1 MDHATDD
8 LYPHWVRLRDALQST
23 LSPDEL
29 RRMPRTCG
37 DLAVFAIEALR
48 PQLANDT
55 VEMTRLLHVGATE
68 AGWDVTLRAFAR
80 LSLDAGYPVKLTKL
94 HQPAESRDGWALTH
108 ALLVELPTGQ
118 VAWRLTKE
126 QALYFAGFAVALS
139 WSTFDGGW
147 DGHARD
153 EKYASLKRFAERP

>member
-1 MDHATDD
+1 MDHTDK
-8 LYPHWVRLRDALQST
+8 LYTHWVRVRDALQST

-29 RRMPRTCG
+29 QHMPRTCG

-48 PQLANDT
+48 PQLMNDT
-55 VEMTRLLHVGATE
+55 AEMTRLLHVGATE
-68 AGWDVTLRAFAR
+68 AGWGVTLRAFAR
-80 LSLDAGYPVKLTKL
+80 MALDAGYRVNLTKL

-118 VAWRLTKE
+118 VSWRLTEE
-126 QALYFAGFAVALS
+126 QARDYEALS

-153 EKYASLKRFAERP
+153 EKYASLNRFAERP